1 MCGPYLDLILTHQLR
16 KNLQDN
22 QGNLNTHQI
31 FLMTAK
37 NAVFWC
43 ANSTV
48 VIFFFTKANLF
59 IVLKIHSGIVTDEIR
74 HLGFV

>member
-1 MCGPYLDLILTHQLR
+1 
-16 KNLQDN
+16 
-22 QGNLNTHQI
+22 
-31 FLMTAK
+31 MTAK

-43 ANSTV
+43 ANSIV
-48 VIFFFTKANLF
+48 VIFFFTKASLF